1 MDWRDIWK
9 DITDSVLEGIWG
21 MNKKD
26 PRALLGLCL
35 ALSCALQE
43 ESVFIQMLN

>member
-26 PRALLGLCL
+26 PRALL
-35 ALSCALQE
+35 ALWHGAVPYTKKAYLFKC
-43 ESVFIQMLN
+43 